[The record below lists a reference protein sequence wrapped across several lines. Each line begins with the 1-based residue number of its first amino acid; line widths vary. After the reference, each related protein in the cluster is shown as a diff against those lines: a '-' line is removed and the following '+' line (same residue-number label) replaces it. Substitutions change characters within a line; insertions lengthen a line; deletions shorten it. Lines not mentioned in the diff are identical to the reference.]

1 MTVRMQKPPP
11 AASRDRGLEGGRDSL
26 LAAAPAVGTVAAAG
40 GLARFLI
47 LDHFPDQ
54 QADDDRQHAA
64 DNDSAHTSEPRF
76 HIRLLMV

>member
-40 GLARFLI
+40 GLARLLI

-64 DNDSAHTSEPRF
+64 DNDSTHTQNLAF
-76 HIRLLMV
+76 TVDC

>member
-26 LAAAPAVGTVAAAG
+26 LAAALAVGTVTAAG
-40 GLARFLI
+40 GLACLLI

-54 QADDDRQHAA
+54 QADDNRQNAA
-64 DNDSAHTSEPRF
+64 DNDSTHTQNLAF
-76 HIRLLMV
+76 TVDC